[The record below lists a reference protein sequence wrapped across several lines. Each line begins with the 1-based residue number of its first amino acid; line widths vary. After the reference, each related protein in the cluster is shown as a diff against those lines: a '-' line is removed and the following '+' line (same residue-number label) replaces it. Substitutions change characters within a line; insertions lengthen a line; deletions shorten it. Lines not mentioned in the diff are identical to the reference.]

1 MINALYIL
9 LKFLILLQ
17 VVLTIAEHH
26 SNVVP
31 WQIVAQKTGAVLK
44 FVSLTD
50 EEVPD
55 VEALRELLSKNTK
68 LVVLHH
74 VSNML
79 GK

>member
-1 MINALYIL
+1 M
-9 LKFLILLQ
+9 
-17 VVLTIAEHH
+17 LTIAEHH
-26 SNVVP
+26 SAIVP

-50 EEVPD
+50 DEVPD
-55 VEALRELLSKNTK
+55 MEALRELLSKNTK

-79 GK
+79 GKLVKYVLNYSLYV

>member
-1 MINALYIL
+1 MINVLYIL

-50 EEVPD
+50 DEVPD
-55 VEALRELLSKNTK
+55 VEALRELLTKNTK

>member
-1 MINALYIL
+1 M
-9 LKFLILLQ
+9 
-17 VVLTIAEHH
+17 LTIAEHH
-26 SNVVP
+26 SAVVP
-31 WQIVAQKTGAVLK
+31 WQIVAQKTGAELK

-50 EEVPD
+50 DEVPD
-55 VEALRELLSKNTK
+55 MEALRKLLSKNTK

>member
-1 MINALYIL
+1 M
-9 LKFLILLQ
+9 
-17 VVLTIAEHH
+17 LTIAEHH
-26 SNVVP
+26 SAVVP

-50 EEVPD
+50 DEVPD
-55 VEALRELLSKNTK
+55 MEALRELLSKNTK

-79 GK
+79 GKLVKYVLNYSLYV

>member
-1 MINALYIL
+1 MITALHVS

-31 WQIVAQKTGAVLK
+31 WQIVAQKTGAILK

-50 EEVPD
+50 DEVPD
-55 VEALRELLSKNTK
+55 VEALRELLSKKTK